1 MKPLKGFSR
10 KLVEVSLC
18 WVAWL
23 GAGSRDWESLFWPI
37 FFSTLVYDVMIA
49 SHRFGAFGMLSY
61 SV

>member
-1 MKPLKGFSR
+1 M
-10 KLVEVSLC
+10 
-18 WVAWL
+18 